1 METRIIRCN
10 KCNND
15 AIIFQKYSGM
25 HLCKKHF
32 IEDVERKIK
41 LTIRKHYN
49 VKKNEVIAV
58 GLSGGKDSSTT
69 LYILHHIFGKRPD
82 IEIVGISIDEGIKGY
97 RSDTIDSARKLTVE
111 LGIKHIVRS
120 FKEEY
125 STTMDDIAPMQ
136 REKGA
141 CSYCGV
147 LRKSLLNKVALEIGA
162 TKLAIGH
169 NLDDEA
175 QTIMLNHLKGDV
187 SRMVRLAQPK
197 ALQGL
202 VLRMKPLRQIPE
214 KEVALY
220 AYLHDLPMGFGGC
233 PYAHEAMR
241 REIRVILND
250 LEVRHPGTKYALVS
264 GFDKVS
270 GILGREFPQEGLSTC
285 SICKQACTDSI
296 CQACRLLKRDQCSTT

>member
-1 METRIIRCN
+1 METKTIKCN

-25 HLCKKHF
+25 HLCKRHF

-41 LTIRKHYN
+41 LTIRKHYS
-49 VKKNEVIAV
+49 VKRNEVIAV

-69 LYILHHIFGKRPD
+69 LYILDRIFGKRPD
-82 IEIVGISIDEGIKGY
+82 IEIVGISIDEGIEGY
-97 RSDTIDSARKLTVE
+97 RPDTISSAKELTE
-111 LGIKHIVRS
+111 KLGIRLIVRS
-120 FKEEY
+120 FREEY
-125 STTMDDIAPMQ
+125 GTTMDEIAPMQ

-147 LRKSLLNKVALEIGA
+147 LRKSLLNKTALEIGA

-175 QTIMLNHLKGDV
+175 QTILLNHLKGDV
-187 SRMVRLAQPK
+187 SRMVRLAPPK
-197 ALQGL
+197 ELEGL

-220 AYLHDLPMGFGGC
+220 AYLHNLPLGFGGC

-241 REIRVILND
+241 REIRIMLNEF
-250 LEVRHPGTKYALVS
+250 EVRHPGTKYALLS
-264 GFDKVS
+264 GFDKIS
-270 GILGREFPQEGLSTC
+270 GILGREFPQEGLLNC
-285 SICKQACTDSI
+285 IICGQACTGEL
-296 CQACRLLKRDQCSTT
+296 CQACILLKRGQ